1 LQNLPRKQVTTLDG
15 RLFEYTI
22 SGAGRPTLVLLAG
35 SGGSI
40 ESWFKVM
47 ASFEALGTVFAY
59 NRPGVGGSDK
69 PRAPETGQ
77 RIVETLRSLL
87 MHAGLTPPYVLVG
100 HSLGGLYANLFART
114 YADETAGAVLLDAAA
129 PEDVALMAQRK
140 SALQRAVERA
150 ANAVSPVD
158 ELAETAHTAETAA
171 QLESAAPFPDIP
183 LAVVTGAKPA
193 LGWLTSR
200 DVLTA
205 RISHQKKLAALSSRG
220 LQIMAQHS
228 GHFPQL
234 SEPHVVIDAVRS
246 VVWSIPGL
254 RRDV

>member
-1 LQNLPRKQVTTLDG
+1 
-15 RLFEYTI
+15 
-22 SGAGRPTLVLLAG
+22 VLLAA
-35 SGGSI
+35 SGGPI

-69 PRAPETGQ
+69 PSAPETGQ
-77 RIVETLRSLL
+77 RVVETLRALL
-87 MHAGLTPPYVLVG
+87 MHAGLAPPYVLVG
-100 HSLGGLYANLFART
+100 HSLGGLYSNLFART
-114 YADETAGAVLLDAAA
+114 YADETAGAVLLDPAA

-150 ANAVSPVD
+150 ANAVAPAD
-158 ELAETAHTAETAA
+158 EFAEAAHAAETVA
-171 QLESAAPFPDIP
+171 QIDRAAPFPDIP

-193 LGWLTSR
+193 LAWLTPR
-200 DVLTA
+200 EVLAA
-205 RISHQKKLAALSSRG
+205 RMSHQKKLAALSTCG
-220 LQIMAQHS
+220 LQIMAHHS

-254 RRDV
+254 RRGCKEVAD

>member
-1 LQNLPRKQVTTLDG
+1 
-15 RLFEYTI
+15 
-22 SGAGRPTLVLLAG
+22 
-35 SGGSI
+35 
-40 ESWFKVM
+40 M

-69 PRAPETGQ
+69 PGAPETGEL
-77 RIVETLRSLL
+77 IVETLRSLL
-87 MHAGLTPPYVLVG
+87 MHAGLSPPYVLVG

-114 YADETAGAVLLDAAA
+114 YADETAGAVFIDAAA

-150 ANAVSPVD
+150 ANAVAPVD
-158 ELAETAHTAETAA
+158 EFAETAHTAETAA

-193 LGWLTSR
+193 LAWLTPR
-200 DVLTA
+200 DLLAA
-205 RISHQKKLAALSSRG
+205 RVSHQKKLAALSPRG

-254 RRDV
+254 RQCERDSR